1 MKNIFFSCLLALPAL
16 VFAQNSNR
24 IVVRYN
30 YDTLAFNYS
39 LQGQTVE
46 IDDASAYDYFDR
58 NPLDVTVPPLKIDG
72 PAATIKINA
81 SEDSDLPGEVTLQA
95 KKSDG
100 AVVLVLT
107 TGNQSTTYAIR

>member
-1 MKNIFFSCLLALPAL
+1 MAKACAKDDLF
-16 VFAQNSNR
+16 
-24 IVVRYN
+24 
-30 YDTLAFNYS
+30 DTGDARDVS
-39 LQGQTVE
+39 SHRTGRWQTVE